1 LALAFAWSR
10 TWPDE
15 MRSKHS
21 AITKFVCEIRGQ
33 IRKMDGSTYTV
44 ERGDT
49 LWGIAEEYYGNG
61 SEWPRI
67 ARANGL
73 PTRGDPI
80 IRPGQELYIP

>member
-1 LALAFAWSR
+1 MGGF
-10 TWPDE
+10 
-15 MRSKHS
+15 
-21 AITKFVCEIRGQ
+21 
-33 IRKMDGSTYTV
+33 TYTV

-49 LWGIAEEYYGNG
+49 LWDIAEEYYGNG